1 MKKNKIIAL
10 DALSALV
17 SKYKKSGKKVVHCHG
32 VFDLMHIGHI
42 KHFSEAKNQGDILI
56 VTLTPDEYVNKGP
69 NRPAFSI
76 QHRLESIASLEDV
89 DLVAENK
96 WPTAE
101 KTLSLIKPD
110 IYFKGPDYKNYKDD
124 ITGNIKREVEAV
136 KKCGGKIMYSDD
148 ETFSSS
154 NLLNKYSDIFTKE
167 QKDFI
172 SKISQSSKDSSIE
185 NILDSFKDKKVLVI
199 GETIIDEYV
208 FCEGLGKSGKESMLV
223 LRELE
228 SSIFLGGAS
237 AVANHLADFC
247 KRVDLVSCIG
257 AKKEFKNFISSNL
270 LPNIKAKYLYKEES
284 PTILKK
290 RFLDKNS
297 KNKVLGVYSLNDDN
311 LNINQEKELK
321 KILSDKIKDFDLV
334 IVVDYGHGFI
344 NENISKFISKNSNF
358 LSLNAQINSSNSG
371 FHSFNKYPKCNSVV
385 INESELRHEM
395 RSREGNLENLM
406 VSLSKN
412 LSSQFVV
419 VTRGTQG
426 AIIYNKKSKKFK
438 QCPAFAS
445 KIVDKVGSGD
455 AMLPIISLALEENI
469 DENLSLLL
477 GSLAA
482 AQSVESIS
490 NSKRVSKQEI
500 LKTFHHALK

>member
-1 MKKNKIIAL
+1 M
-10 DALSALV
+10 
-17 SKYKKSGKKVVHCHG
+17 
-32 VFDLMHIGHI
+32 
-42 KHFSEAKNQGDILI
+42 
-56 VTLTPDEYVNKGP
+56 
-69 NRPAFSI
+69 
-76 QHRLESIASLEDV
+76 
-89 DLVAENK
+89 
-96 WPTAE
+96 
-101 KTLSLIKPD
+101 
-110 IYFKGPDYKNYKDD
+110 
-124 ITGNIKREVEAV
+124 
-136 KKCGGKIMYSDD
+136 
-148 ETFSSS
+148 
-154 NLLNKYSDIFTKE
+154 
-167 QKDFI
+167 
-172 SKISQSSKDSSIE
+172 
-185 NILDSFKDKKVLVI
+185 
-199 GETIIDEYV
+199 
-208 FCEGLGKSGKESMLV
+208 
-223 LRELE
+223 
-228 SSIFLGGAS
+228 
-237 AVANHLADFC
+237 
-247 KRVDLVSCIG
+247 
-257 AKKEFKNFISSNL
+257 
-270 LPNIKAKYLYKEES
+270 
-284 PTILKK
+284 
-290 RFLDKNS
+290 
-297 KNKVLGVYSLNDDN
+297 
-311 LNINQEKELK
+311 
-321 KILSDKIKDFDLV
+321 
-334 IVVDYGHGFI
+334 VDYGHGFI